1 MRKSSVP
8 AREEIGVEEVG
19 ERRWP
24 EVVERRRR
32 GVDGRRRRR
41 RDECRDETEVLEG
54 RGRV

>member
-8 AREEIGVEEVG
+8 AREEIGVGEVG

-41 RDECRDETEVLEG
+41 DECRDETEVLEG